1 MHICSIHL
9 PKPMSNIMETTTIT
23 SNRLVSERR
32 FYSAMAIAILM
43 SVLVGFG
50 RSFFLRPLFPDRPS
64 PSEPLFYIHGAAFTL
79 WIIVFLVQVTL
90 ISRANASTHKKIGLV
105 SAFLVV
111 VMVVLGI
118 MGALTAASR
127 STGFVGIPVPALQF
141 LAVPLFDMIIFPA
154 FIAMAYIRRHNAQS
168 HKRWM
173 VLATLNL
180 ITAAIARWP
189 VVDSLGPLAYF
200 GVTDLFVV
208 ALAVWDFR
216 SLGRIHSVTLWG
228 GLLMILSQPLR
239 LIISGTSAWMVFAQW
254 ATGQ

>member
-1 MHICSIHL
+1 
-9 PKPMSNIMETTTIT
+9 METTTIT
-23 SNRLVSERR
+23 SNRTLAERR
-32 FYSAMAIAILM
+32 FYSGMAIAILI

-50 RSFFLRPLFPDRPS
+50 RSFFLSPLFPDHPA
-64 PSEPLFYIHGAAFTL
+64 PSESVFYVHGALYTL
-79 WIIVFLVQVTL
+79 WIIIFFAQVTL
-90 ISRANASTHKKIGLV
+90 ISRGRPTLHKRIGLASV
-105 SAFLVV
+105 FLVV
-111 VMVVLGI
+111 AMVLLGV

-127 STGFVGIPVPALQF
+127 STGFVGIPVSPLQF

-154 FIAMAYIRRHNAQS
+154 FIAMAYIRRNNSQS

-189 VVDSLGPLAYF
+189 IVSSLGPLAYF
-200 GVTDLFVV
+200 GITDLFVV

-228 GLLMILSQPLR
+228 GVLMILSQPLR
-239 LIISGTSAWMVFAQW
+239 LVVSGTSAWMTFATW

>member
-1 MHICSIHL
+1 
-9 PKPMSNIMETTTIT
+9 METTTIT
-23 SNRLVSERR
+23 SNRTLSERR

-50 RSFFLRPLFPDRPS
+50 RSFFLRPLFPERPS
-64 PSEPLFYIHGAAFTL
+64 PAEPIFYIHGVAFTL
-79 WIIVFLVQVTL
+79 WIFVFLVQVTL
-90 ISRANASTHKKIGLV
+90 ISRAHATAHKKIGVV
-105 SAFLVV
+105 SAFLVLT
-111 VMVVLGI
+111 MIVLGI

-127 STGFVGIPVPALQF
+127 STGFVGIPVPPLQF
-141 LAVPLFDMIIFPA
+141 LAIPLFDMIIFPA
-154 FIAMAYIRRHNAQS
+154 FIVMAYIRRHNAQS

-189 VVDSLGPLAYF
+189 IVDSLGPLAYF
-200 GVTDLFVV
+200 GITDLFVI
-208 ALAVWDFR
+208 ALALWDYR

-239 LIISGTSAWMVFAQW
+239 LIVSGTSGWLAFAQW